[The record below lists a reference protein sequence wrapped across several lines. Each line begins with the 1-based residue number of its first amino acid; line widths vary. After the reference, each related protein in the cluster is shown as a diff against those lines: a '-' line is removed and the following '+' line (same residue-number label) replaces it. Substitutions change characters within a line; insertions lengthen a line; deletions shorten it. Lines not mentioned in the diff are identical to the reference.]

1 MGIFDFLKK
10 LSGKKSSEHSLS
22 KYKLLMCA
30 NCFNPMTQDE
40 KVCSDCGH
48 NQDNQVIKKQTNIE
62 QMIYGSFV
70 EFYDKNAYIALT
82 NSFNDYIERWDNTR
96 KLFNDKKKVNQI
108 YIELFVLQLT
118 LKTNLFFM
126 HYSKHP
132 HFKEFSDLLSTKVS
146 EIIIK
151 LCTVNEEQCIFM
163 NSLFNYRSN
172 LYFVL
177 LQDQDSLHRIA
188 DVLVFIT
195 GFIDSGHWK
204 TIIDLDPDIDMFI
217 KEKFTLFPS
226 IHAHL
231 NCYIHIV
238 NIVYPYKLLLNK
250 WEISG

>member
-1 MGIFDFLKK
+1 MGIFEFLKK

-22 KYKLLMCA
+22 KYKLFMCA

-48 NQDNQVIKKQTNIE
+48 NQDNPVIKKQTNIE

-70 EFYDKNAYIALT
+70 EFYDKNAYIALV
-82 NSFNDYIERWDNTR
+82 NSFNDYIERWDNAR
-96 KLFNDKKKVNQI
+96 ELCSDKEKVNQI

-118 LKTNLFFM
+118 LKSNLFFM

-132 HFKEFSDLLSTKVS
+132 YIKKFSDLLSTKVF
-146 EIIIK
+146 EIINK
-151 LCTVNEEQCIFM
+151 LCSINEEQCKFM
-163 NSLFNYRSN
+163 NSLFNYRSK

-177 LQDQDSLHRIA
+177 LQDQDFLNRIA
-188 DVLVFIT
+188 DVLACIT
-195 GFIDSGHWK
+195 GFIDSGDWK